1 MARKATNILLQKAK
15 KSKNDEFYTQL
26 SDIEKEL
33 QYYKSHFQDKVVFCN
48 CDDPYTSNF
57 FKYFVSNFKE
67 LGLKKV
73 IAACYK
79 EQTLDL
85 FQPKE
90 KEKGFFAEYSGDE
103 IEEKQFKGDGDFRGK
118 ESIALLEKADIV
130 VTNPPF
136 SLFREYVAQLV
147 AYNKKFL
154 IIGNINAITYK
165 EIFKLIQENK
175 VWLGVHFG
183 RGISGF
189 IVPEYYELY
198 GTETQIDTFGNRIIS
213 PNNCLWLT
221 NLDNFKRHED
231 LVLTKNY
238 FGNESNYPQYDNYN
252 GIHIDR
258 TENIPLDYTG
268 DMGVPITFLH
278 KFNPNQFEIVKFRK
292 GDNEKDLSVN
302 GKSPYFRILVK
313 NKRLSFVNC

>member
-73 IAACYK
+73 IAACYN

-103 IEEKQFKGDGDFRGK
+103 IEVKQFKGDGDFRSK
-118 ESIALLEKADIV
+118 ESIALLQKADIV
-130 VTNPPF
+130 VICSTIS
-136 SLFREYVAQLV
+136 SL
-147 AYNKKFL
+147 
-154 IIGNINAITYK
+154 
-165 EIFKLIQENK
+165 
-175 VWLGVHFG
+175 
-183 RGISGF
+183 
-189 IVPEYYELY
+189 
-198 GTETQIDTFGNRIIS
+198 
-213 PNNCLWLT
+213 
-221 NLDNFKRHED
+221 
-231 LVLTKNY
+231 
-238 FGNESNYPQYDNYN
+238 
-252 GIHIDR
+252 
-258 TENIPLDYTG
+258 
-268 DMGVPITFLH
+268 
-278 KFNPNQFEIVKFRK
+278 
-292 GDNEKDLSVN
+292 
-302 GKSPYFRILVK
+302 
-313 NKRLSFVNC
+313 